1 MRLVDDSELA
11 DAIEELAP
19 DKAREYR
26 ANYEIKNYREMADIW
41 ASQWQRRELPKG
53 ACPYHRHTAG
63 CYHCALAD
71 ATLFAAKVWGMMLKK
86 MSTPDLESAMG
97 NAFNSM
103 YDTVRD
109 AGIRDDLC
117 GGNGVAYR
125 RETFNIFG
133 GHPYGNSR
141 DLSREE
147 GDRILVVPDNDHCYG
162 IGFGF
167 SEVIKGMKGILLAPT
182 TVMERGVTTRVPI
195 WSIHENTTHIQRLTL
210 QGRAGRA
217 VTRDEDIVT
226 IAMVYSWWPS
236 REDTAHQGQ
245 PGVHDLAESVR
256 REEKAI
262 ANVRAPPGYSA
273 TIRAAFIPRDW
284 GCIRVREAGTTL
296 GRMKKVGTR
305 MVSTTIPPEDNCK
318 ITQRPTVKYIPSRDG
333 KEERP
338 YTVDYSDMGI
348 EGSIR
353 RLTEMIGTPVGPVG
367 RDDLYTNN
375 RRADG
380 TLRDEREPRNNGV
393 HRCDRERRDVR
404 PHHEDRERR
413 DDGPRRE
420 VRGRWEDGPHHE
432 DRERRDDQGRDSG
445 ESRRRSP
452 PHGTGK
458 RSGKDRAV
466 SYTGAGK
473 RGKLDGD
480 ARYEAGSRQ
489 SSDSDAERDEL
500 RKELDEAKK
509 LILALRARDSR
520 EGGAGDANPSTG

>member
-1 MRLVDDSELA
+1 
-11 DAIEELAP
+11 
-19 DKAREYR
+19 
-26 ANYEIKNYREMADIW
+26 
-41 ASQWQRRELPKG
+41 
-53 ACPYHRHTAG
+53 
-63 CYHCALAD
+63 
-71 ATLFAAKVWGMMLKK
+71 
-86 MSTPDLESAMG
+86 
-97 NAFNSM
+97 
-103 YDTVRD
+103 
-109 AGIRDDLC
+109 
-117 GGNGVAYR
+117 
-125 RETFNIFG
+125 
-133 GHPYGNSR
+133 
-141 DLSREE
+141 
-147 GDRILVVPDNDHCYG
+147 
-162 IGFGF
+162 
-167 SEVIKGMKGILLAPT
+167 
-182 TVMERGVTTRVPI
+182 
-195 WSIHENTTHIQRLTL
+195 
-210 QGRAGRA
+210 
-217 VTRDEDIVT
+217 
-226 IAMVYSWWPS
+226 
-236 REDTAHQGQ
+236 
-245 PGVHDLAESVR
+245 
-256 REEKAI
+256 
-262 ANVRAPPGYSA
+262 
-273 TIRAAFIPRDW
+273 
-284 GCIRVREAGTTL
+284 
-296 GRMKKVGTR
+296 
-305 MVSTTIPPEDNCK
+305 
-318 ITQRPTVKYIPSRDG
+318 
-333 KEERP
+333 
-338 YTVDYSDMGI
+338 MGI

-413 DDGPRRE
+413 DDGPR
-420 VRGRWEDGPHHE
+420 HE

-520 EGGAGDANPSTG
+520 EEEQATPTPAPADTQGNQGTGKEHRVVRHKKRTRTKRSRKPRQLNQMELVAQIVSTVMKTMQQQQGMATENQSDDGSDSGNSTETD